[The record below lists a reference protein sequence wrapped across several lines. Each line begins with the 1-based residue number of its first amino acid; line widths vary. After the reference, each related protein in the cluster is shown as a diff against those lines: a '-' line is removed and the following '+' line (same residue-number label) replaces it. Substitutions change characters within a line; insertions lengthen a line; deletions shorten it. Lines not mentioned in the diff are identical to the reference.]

1 MKRILKKTWAVI
13 TCNLGSLLLFEAGYR
28 IASFVLMTQLIHAA
42 VDFSLKQQ
50 KFSYLTAEN
59 FGEFLSAPLSVVLF
73 LLLLLLL
80 FLIEVSAL
88 FSGFACSYQKQKLYA
103 SDMLLLGLYRTCSFL
118 RHSRISWIFGAAF
131 SAPFFTAYFIVR
143 EISYIRLLKFTALHL
158 YKSAKNPGFLYFGIG
173 LLLVGSF
180 FCVFMLPYAILEKE
194 KSRAAFLRGLRLLK
208 RQWKKTLSGFV
219 ILHGIMTVFLFGL
232 YFVTMAGMTALVS
245 FHVATENKISQVLI
259 YSDWIE
265 MSLGIAAGAVQLTV
279 GLAFVYVIYARFH
292 THSKEEVFLYRHMEQ
307 YAWFSKVGKRRAAAM
322 LTALFVAGEGLCLLF
337 LAQSHNVS
345 LERLTADTGI
355 TAHRGGA
362 RMAPENTISALEQ
375 AISTGADMAEI
386 DVQETRDKELILL
399 HDDSLKRTAGVSKKV
414 WEMDLAQIEKLDA
427 GVSFH
432 QKFRGEHIPTLPETL
447 KFCKGRLDLNI
458 EIKYNGKNRGIVYRV
473 VREIREAGFE
483 DYCVVT
489 SMNYEFLQQIKEIA
503 PEIRTGY
510 IMTMTYGSISD
521 ITAADFFSVKHTYI
535 TEPFVEE
542 AHEMGKEVHA
552 WTVNQRGDVRR
563 MIDMGVDNLITDDPV
578 MVRKV
583 QSRESGSSTGY
594 RELLGYAFGI

>member
-1 MKRILKKTWAVI
+1 M
-13 TCNLGSLLLFEAGYR
+13 
-28 IASFVLMTQLIHAA
+28 
-42 VDFSLKQQ
+42 
-50 KFSYLTAEN
+50 
-59 FGEFLSAPLSVVLF
+59 
-73 LLLLLLL
+73 
-80 FLIEVSAL
+80 
-88 FSGFACSYQKQKLYA
+88 
-103 SDMLLLGLYRTCSFL
+103 
-118 RHSRISWIFGAAF
+118 
-131 SAPFFTAYFIVR
+131 
-143 EISYIRLLKFTALHL
+143 
-158 YKSAKNPGFLYFGIG
+158 
-173 LLLVGSF
+173 
-180 FCVFMLPYAILEKE
+180 
-194 KSRAAFLRGLRLLK
+194 LK

-279 GLAFVYVIYARFH
+279 SLAFVYVIYARFH

-345 LERLTADTGI
+345 LSVLLQIQD

-521 ITAADFFSVKHTYI
+521 ITAADFFSVKHT
-535 TEPFVEE
+535 
-542 AHEMGKEVHA
+542 
-552 WTVNQRGDVRR
+552 
-563 MIDMGVDNLITDDPV
+563 LL
-578 MVRKV
+578 
-583 QSRESGSSTGY
+583 QSR
-594 RELLGYAFGI
+594 L